1 MRMVDPPDP
10 DVTDEQSAADWA
22 QVALRAARV
31 RWSVDATAPVD
42 RESPF
47 SLGSPSTGDDG
58 QLFGA

>member
-1 MRMVDPPDP
+1 MRIVDPPDP

-31 RWSVDATAPVD
+31 RWSVDATEPVD
-42 RESPF
+42 RQSPF
-47 SLGSPSTGDDG
+47 SVGAPSPADGD